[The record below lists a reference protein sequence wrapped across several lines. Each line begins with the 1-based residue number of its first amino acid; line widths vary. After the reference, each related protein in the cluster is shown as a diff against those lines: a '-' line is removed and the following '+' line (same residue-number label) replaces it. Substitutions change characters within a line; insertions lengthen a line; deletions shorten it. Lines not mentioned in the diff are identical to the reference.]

1 MNLSDIEMSVRLYLL
16 LQNNNINTLEELL
29 NLSDDDL
36 IRMRNLGR
44 RGLEEILEI
53 KKKYK

>member
-1 MNLSDIEMSVRLYLL
+1 MNLSDIEMSVRLYALL
-16 LQNNNINTLEELL
+16 HHNNINTLEKLL

-36 IRMRNLGR
+36 MRMRNLGR

-53 KKKYK
+53 KKNYK